1 MIRVICAKDYDEMS
15 ALAADFIAAQIILNP
30 DSILGLATGS
40 TPVGTYQELI
50 RRYRAQRL
58 DFSGVRTVNLDEYL
72 GLKPEDS
79 HSYRYFMNEV
89 LFDHI
94 NIDPSNTYL
103 PDGMAKDLQA
113 MCRPYDER
121 IRSLGGIDLQLLGI
135 GHNGHIG
142 FNEPG
147 EAFEVPTHV
156 ISLSPRTVEANARWF
171 TRMEDVPGQAVTM
184 GIGGIMHAR
193 RILMIANGKG
203 KARALAAALHG
214 PVTPGMPASILQLH
228 PDVTVI
234 ADEQA
239 LSDD

>member
-1 MIRVICAKDYDEMS
+1 MRVICAKDYDEMS

-113 MCRPYDER
+113 MCRAYDER
-121 IRSLGGIDLQLLGI
+121 IRSLQRDAAGGVR
-135 GHNGHIG
+135 
-142 FNEPG
+142 ER
-147 EAFEVPTHV
+147 E
-156 ISLSPRTVEANARWF
+156 
-171 TRMEDVPGQAVTM
+171 
-184 GIGGIMHAR
+184 HA
-193 RILMIANGKG
+193 IY
-203 KARALAAALHG
+203 
-214 PVTPGMPASILQLH
+214 PA
-228 PDVTVI
+228 
-234 ADEQA
+234 
-239 LSDD
+239 